1 MSSLGYYVAIQLY
14 TYGYNVVVYCRI
26 TQRQCYL
33 NSPIITEQLILAHRD
48 RMTSTEPSDTLIN
61 IVVEV
66 SGQDQPVKMK
76 CEGEYSQ

>member
-1 MSSLGYYVAIQLY
+1 MI
-14 TYGYNVVVYCRI
+14 VYCRI
-26 TQRQCYL
+26 TDKQRHRQCYL

-48 RMTSTEPSDTLIN
+48 CMHGFASTEASDTTIN

-76 CEGEYSQ
+76 CEGEYRQ